1 MAANR
6 LMDFPELG
14 DVYSDEDA
22 NLLGVVG
29 YSWKDEMVVVHLVKR
44 LHTNEGY
51 TYRSEQMP
59 LRELLQCCSPRREK
73 FNFDFIMEEDHVK
86 EETK

>member
-1 MAANR
+1 MTANR
-6 LMDFPELG
+6 LMEFPELG

-22 NLLGVVG
+22 NLLGVIG
-29 YSWKDEMVVVHLVKR
+29 YSWKDEVVWVHLVKR
-44 LHTNEGY
+44 SWTSEGY
-51 TYRSEQMP
+51 TYHSEKMT
-59 LRELLQCCSPRREK
+59 LRELLQCCSPRGGK